1 MHFSDIVRMY
11 TQEQIYQLS
20 LSRVP
25 DLGSILTKSLV
36 EQFGS
41 ASAVFNARLREL
53 AAVDGIGEHRARQI
67 KKFNDHTYAEK
78 ELSVIATK
86 NIEVLFITDNNY
98 PRRLRN
104 CPDAPL
110 VLFYRGNGSLNHN
123 KIISVIGTRHHTEY
137 GRWATE
143 QIISELQPYHVTVIS
158 GLAYGIDAIAHKTA
172 LQYQIPTIGVL
183 AHGLKTIYPG
193 LHKSLAGEMMEQGG
207 LVTEFFYHELPD
219 RHHFPK
225 RNRIVAGMADA
236 TIIIETAVKGG
247 SMITAD
253 LAFQYNR
260 DVFALPGRINDI
272 KSSGCLQ
279 LIKDNKATAFTNTTS
294 FLEAMGW
301 METRMK
307 KVVEKKLFYELS
319 AQEQIIFS
327 LLQEQEQM
335 HIDEIYLQSRLSS
348 SELAAA
354 ILNLELQNIIIQ
366 LPGKKYRVS

>member
-1 MHFSDIVRMY
+1 MY

-20 LSRVP
+20 LTRVP
-25 DLGSILTKSLV
+25 YLGSILTKELI
-36 EQFGS
+36 EHFGS
-41 ASAVFNARLREL
+41 ASAVFNARLKEL
-53 AAVDGIGEHRARQI
+53 AAIDGIGEHRARQI
-67 KKFNDHTYAEK
+67 KKFRDHSDAEK

-86 NIEVLFITDNNY
+86 NIRLLFITDDNY

-104 CPDAPL
+104 CADAPL
-110 VLFYRGNGSLNHN
+110 VLFYKGNTNLNHN
-123 KIISVIGTRHHTEY
+123 RIVSIIGTRHHTDY

-143 QIISELQPYHVTVIS
+143 QLIGELQPYQVSIIS

-172 LQYQIPTIGVL
+172 LQLQVPTIGVM
-183 AHGLKTIYPG
+183 AHGFKTIYPR
-193 LHKSLAGEMMEQGG
+193 LHKLLAQEMTGQGG
-207 LVTEFFYHELPD
+207 LLTEFLYHELPD

-225 RNRIVAGMADA
+225 RNRIVAGMSDA
-236 TIIIETAVKGG
+236 TIITETAIKGG

-260 DVFALPGRINDI
+260 DVYAVPGRINDFR
-272 KSSGCLQ
+272 SSGCLQ
-279 LIKDNKATAFTNTTS
+279 LIAENKATPFINTAD

-301 METRMK
+301 LETK
-307 KVVEKKLFYELS
+307 KKKSTEKRLFYDLTVNEQTILS
-319 AQEQIIFS
+319 I
-327 LLQEQEQM
+327 LQQQDSI
-335 HIDEIYLQSRLSS
+335 HIDEIYLKSKLSS